1 MGDTSDFRAFMLR
14 NAMAQAKLQR
24 ELARMERQI
33 HATGLG
39 ERRIHKIKVD
49 LMALNMEM
57 NMRFQQEAS
66 NAVAPLRGIRPVSRT
81 APNDRSP
88 AGDA

>member
-1 MGDTSDFRAFMLR
+1 MEGSSDFRAFMLH
-14 NAMAQAKLQR
+14 NATAQAKLQR

-33 HATGLG
+33 HSTDLG
-39 ERRIHKIKVD
+39 QRRIHKIKVD

-66 NAVAPLRGIRPVSRT
+66 NCNPVA
-81 APNDRSP
+81 
-88 AGDA
+88 